1 MFVKF
6 MYICTPTSW
15 GRISFIPALHW
26 RDRYV
31 GRWSGEGL
39 GPGRGSGG
47 GHLGADDGGDEDAG
61 LDVKPVKHVL
71 NPPPESKIQ
80 LRRPVQFDN
89 FWNHGVYIKFG
100 ICRLDF
106 FESKK
111 LQSI

>member
-1 MFVKF
+1 
-6 MYICTPTSW
+6 MYSNIL

-26 RDRYV
+26 RDRCV

-80 LRRPVQFDN
+80 LRRPVQF
-89 FWNHGVYIKFG
+89 
-100 ICRLDF
+100 L
-106 FESKK
+106 ESWG
-111 LQSI
+111 LH